1 MPEARFCSACG
12 VATESPSVEAS
23 EMLKLVTI
31 MFADVV
37 GSTSRAEK
45 MHPEDTRALMTD
57 FFRAM
62 TEEIEKEGGT
72 VERIIGDA
80 IMADF
85 GVPIAHEDDPLR
97 AVRAAYAMLERL
109 DRWNAGKDPMH
120 QIEIRVGIN
129 TGEVS
134 AAGDAG
140 SDLLV
145 TGDPVNVAA
154 RLEQSAEPGTILVG
168 ARTARAVSGAFRLK
182 QLPHLTLKGKRE
194 PVECHVV
201 EGPVAAGHKDGTRLE
216 APLVGRDM
224 ELETLRVS
232 FERCR
237 STRSPHLMTILGEA
251 GVGKSRLVEEFV
263 NQLRDQTRVL
273 SGRCIAY
280 GAGVTLWPLREI
292 LEDLSGIGEADAT
305 EAALEKVE
313 ELVRETSSA
322 VGGDVTATA
331 AALASTIGLRTSDQA
346 RLDPRSEHRRMLIAW
361 RSLLCHLA
369 DAQPVV
375 LVIQDIH
382 WADDLMLDVLDDLA
396 TRTTGPLFFVCPTRP
411 DVLKLRPTWGAGVP
425 NSMTIQLDPLSEQA
439 SSELI
444 DSLLDSREL
453 PDSIKDTVLARC
465 EGNPFF
471 VQEVLRQLVDQGSV
485 TNGSGTS
492 PSDTADLQI
501 PDNVHGVLL
510 ARLDRLS
517 LEERAVAQRA
527 AVVGRIF
534 WQGALEEAAG
544 SARLPEILRELERRK
559 FITERSDASI
569 AGEVEYAFNH
579 ALIRDVAYQT
589 MPRRLRGQT
598 HDAVAQWIE
607 RTSGDRVHELAEL
620 LAHHLQ
626 QAHALTPS
634 EDIRLRA
641 RSFNLISSKNALQR
655 FAIRQAE
662 VFGRRAIELSQPGP
676 ERLEA
681 LETFGDLSI
690 VAYAIE
696 DAWWA
701 YKEATGEARALGDT
715 SLVARMAAKAAITAT
730 RYEGAMKSLPPIE
743 DVQEIIDLGLAH
755 VGDQDDRSRCLLL
768 ASPAFS
774 TRISHAQA
782 ATIDA
787 TPGQAMALAER
798 LNDPELL
805 SVALDAAAF
814 WVAPEA
820 RYGEMYRLQTRRVQ
834 LVPQL
839 RDVTEACDSLGS
851 ACWASYLAGHY
862 SETVHYADEC
872 LKLADGVDAGNYE
885 HALQWRLMARFS
897 LGEWGGALED
907 QALLESMVDDA
918 DGSIPVFLGSA
929 YSYALLCHELRGEHE
944 RTVPYFARL
953 SKLEA
958 EIGGDMSLP
967 RAPIALTL
975 LHQGRVEEAR
985 SWLTLQDMEMSVG
998 TILEAICM
1006 LAPAEDDDEAAWSLA
1021 EIVRNDLKRME
1032 SPSLEGQL
1040 ARLEGRLLAAASR
1053 TEEASGRLRA
1063 SAEVFAS
1070 LRVPWEEAFSRLL
1083 WGEVRLGS
1091 GEKAEAERELQRS
1104 LDTFER
1110 LGSVVEVD
1118 RATAALARL

>member
-1 MPEARFCSACG
+1 
-12 VATESPSVEAS
+12 
-23 EMLKLVTI
+23 MLKLVTI

-37 GSTSRAEK
+37 GSTSRAET

-85 GVPIAHEDDPLR
+85 GVPTAHEDDPLR

-109 DRWNAGKDPMH
+109 GRWNAGKDATH

-168 ARTARAVSGAFRLK
+168 ARTARAVSRAFRLK
-182 QLPHLTLKGKRE
+182 QLPALTLKGKRD

-201 EGPVAAGHKDGTRLE
+201 EGPLEAGHQDGARLE

-224 ELETLRVS
+224 ELATLRVS
-232 FERCR
+232 FDRCR

-263 NQLRDQTRVL
+263 NQLGDETRVL

-292 LEDLSGIGEADAT
+292 LEDLSGIGEVDPT
-305 EAALEKVE
+305 GAALGNVQ
-313 ELVRETSSA
+313 ELVRATSSA
-322 VGGDVTATA
+322 VGDDVTGTA

-346 RLDPRSEHRRMLIAW
+346 PLDPRSEHRRMLIAW

-369 DAQPVV
+369 EAQPVV
-375 LVIQDIH
+375 IVIQDIH

-425 NSMTIQLDPLSEQA
+425 NSMTMQLDPLSEQA

-444 DSLLDSREL
+444 DALLDSRAL
-453 PDSIKDTVLARC
+453 PGSIKDAVLARC

-471 VQEVLRQLVDQGSV
+471 VEEVLRQLVDQGTV
-485 TNGSGTS
+485 FEDAGTS
-492 PSDTADLQI
+492 DSESADLQI

-527 AVVGRIF
+527 AVIGRIF

-544 SARLPEILRELERRK
+544 AARLPEILHELERRR
-559 FITERSDASI
+559 FITELTDASI
-569 AGEVEYAFNH
+569 AGEVEYTFNH

-598 HDAVAQWIE
+598 HDAVARWIE
-607 RTSGDRVHELAEL
+607 RTSGDRVDELAEL
-620 LAHHLQ
+620 LAHHLE
-626 QAHALTPS
+626 QAHSLTPS
-634 EDIRLRA
+634 EDLRLRA
-641 RSFNLISSKNALQR
+641 RSFNLISSRNALQR

-662 VFGRRAIELSQPGP
+662 VFGRRAIELSQPGA
-676 ERLEA
+676 ERIES

-696 DAWWA
+696 NAWWA
-701 YKEATGEARALGDT
+701 YKQATTDARGLGDAA
-715 SLVARMAAKAAITAT
+715 LVAKMAAKAAITAT
-730 RYEGAMKSLPPIE
+730 RYEGAMKNLPSIDE
-743 DVQEIIDLGLAH
+743 VREIIDLGLAH
-755 VGDQDDRSRCLLL
+755 VGDLDDRSRCLLL

-782 ATIDA
+782 AAIEA
-787 TPGQAMALAER
+787 TPKQAMDLAER

-820 RYGEMYRLQTRRVQ
+820 RYGEMYRLQTRRVK
-834 LVPQL
+834 LVPRL

-862 SETVHYADEC
+862 PETLHYANEC

-897 LGEWGGALED
+897 VGEWDAALED
-907 QALLESMVDDA
+907 QALLESMVDED

-929 YSYALLCHELRGEHE
+929 YSYALLCHELRGERDRAE
-944 RTVPYFARL
+944 TYLVRL
-953 SKLEA
+953 TALEA

-967 RAPIALTL
+967 RAPTALTL
-975 LHQGRVEEAR
+975 LHQGRIEEAR

-998 TILEAICM
+998 TILEAMCM
-1006 LAPAEDDDEAAWSLA
+1006 LAPAEGDDDASWSLA
-1021 EIVRNDLKRME
+1021 ELVRNDLKRME
-1032 SPSLEGQL
+1032 SPSLEGHV
-1040 ARLEGRLLAAASR
+1040 ARLEGRLLAFANHS
-1053 TEEASGRLRA
+1053 EEASSRLET
-1063 SAEVFAS
+1063 SAQLFAS
-1070 LRVPWEEAFSRLL
+1070 LGVPWEEAFSRLL
-1083 WGEVRLGS
+1083 CGEVHLRS
-1091 GEKAEAERELQRS
+1091 GEKAKAERELRRS

-1110 LGSVVEVD
+1110 LGSVAELD
-1118 RATAALARL
+1118 LTTTALARL